1 MNMKK
6 LMKLAA
12 QIIFYGAIWGLAEA
26 SLGYLLHFL
35 PPLVAGVVMFPIAV
49 YILMKAFRAT
59 GSRSV
64 LVLVGM
70 VAAGIKA
77 VDFLLPGMSVFKT
90 INPMISIM
98 FESLV
103 VAVAVPMLSSKKQ
116 LAKITGSLGVS
127 VGWRMGYILYMVA
140 QFLISGSMTKFISSP
155 ALTLEFVL
163 LNGVLSAILVYGVL
177 LIEARTSIK
186 AKFRPLYAPILLAAA
201 VGVQLLV

>member
-26 SLGYLLHFL
+26 SMGYLLHFL
-35 PPLVAGVVMFPIAV
+35 PPLVAGLVMFPVAV

-64 LVLVGM
+64 LLLVGM

-116 LAKITGSLGVS
+116 LSRISGSLGVS
-127 VGWRMGYILYMVA
+127 VGWRLGYILYMVA

-155 ALTLEFVL
+155 VMTLEFVV

-177 LIEARTSIK
+177 FIEARTSIK
-186 AKFRPLYAPILLAAA
+186 AKFRPLYAPILLVAA

>member
-26 SLGYLLHFL
+26 SMGYLLHFL
-35 PPLVAGVVMFPIAV
+35 PPLVAGLVMFPVAV
-49 YILMKAFRAT
+49 YILMKAVRAT

-64 LVLVGM
+64 LLLVGM

-98 FESLV
+98 FGGL
-103 VAVAVPMLSSKKQ
+103 AVSSR
-116 LAKITGSLGVS
+116 V
-127 VGWRMGYILYMVA
+127 
-140 QFLISGSMTKFISSP
+140 
-155 ALTLEFVL
+155 
-163 LNGVLSAILVYGVL
+163 
-177 LIEARTSIK
+177 
-186 AKFRPLYAPILLAAA
+186 AAA
-201 VGVQLLV
+201 PKRSGNTASPPNPNVNASGGEPTKTSSGVTPSTSLA